1 VLALEDAGRLWRW
14 AGLLGRFAS
23 VQVVVQAV
31 GFLAGIILIRNLSVE
46 QYAYFTIAN
55 SIQGT
60 YGVLTDVG
68 MTASLT
74 ALGGRT
80 FQDRARLGRLL
91 ATALGLRRQM
101 AIWVIAVT
109 TPLLLWMLREAGAP
123 WWSSLLIL
131 TALLLGL
138 RFTLDVATLVVV
150 LRLRQEISR
159 LQWLELAGS
168 ATRLGLVL
176 LALSSWLDAFM
187 AVLAA
192 AFAGAAQWVLLRRWV
207 AGSYDVAAP
216 PDAGDRRA
224 LLKMVRSQAPNGVF
238 FCLQGQ
244 ITVWLISA
252 FGTQRAIAEVGAL
265 GRLGALF
272 AVIGAVTTGIVLPR
286 FARYHGR
293 SMLRRRYTQAVAAQ
307 LAFGAVVVLGVLA
320 FPREAVWVLGG
331 KYAHLGHDA
340 TYVAA
345 AAVLSS
351 LLALMWHMNAYRGWV
366 PPSWVYIPATLGT
379 QVAVIP
385 LLDLSTVR
393 GVILFGL
400 LSTVPAVLIS
410 AFLAARGL
418 REEPPDGAPS
428 TSPP

>member
-1 VLALEDAGRLWRW
+1 MPGHAGEKPLRRVLALEDAGRLWRW

-80 FQDRARLGRLL
+80 FQDRARLGSLL

-101 AIWVIAVT
+101 AIWVIVAT

-176 LALSSWLDAFM
+176 LALSSWLDAFV
-187 AVLAA
+187 ARPR
-192 AFAGAAQWVLLRRWV
+192 GSLRRRRTV
-207 AGSYDVAAP
+207 GRSCAAGSPVAMTTAAP

-224 LLKMVRSQAPNGVF
+224 LLQMVRSQAPNGVF

-286 FARYHGR
+286 FAQYQGQ

-340 TYVAA
+340 TYVAQ
-345 AAVLSS
+345 
-351 LLALMWHMNAYRGWV
+351 R
-366 PPSWVYIPATLGT
+366 PCF
-379 QVAVIP
+379 P
-385 LLDLSTVR
+385 LFSR
-393 GVILFGL
+393 
-400 LSTVPAVLIS
+400 
-410 AFLAARGL
+410 
-418 REEPPDGAPS
+418 
-428 TSPP
+428 